1 MEGRGVTNYSTDKP
15 SYGFSTATTE
25 FDDALISRGIV
36 TFEQAMLAKGATP
49 TEALRLR
56 ELHEREERESDTNS
70 CLDKQVGDGNDSLWD
85 NSIEDDDEKFMNKYR
100 QMSLEEIKSKE
111 T

>member
-1 MEGRGVTNYSTDKP
+1 
-15 SYGFSTATTE
+15 
-25 FDDALISRGIV
+25 
-36 TFEQAMLAKGATP
+36 
-49 TEALRLR
+49 LR